1 MIAEIYLTKFVFCNK
16 LRSGSKMLILKRSKK
31 MIESRFSVNRQAEKP
46 GDNLDLVGGNKN
58 VTDRI

>member
-1 MIAEIYLTKFVFCNK
+1 
-16 LRSGSKMLILKRSKK
+16 